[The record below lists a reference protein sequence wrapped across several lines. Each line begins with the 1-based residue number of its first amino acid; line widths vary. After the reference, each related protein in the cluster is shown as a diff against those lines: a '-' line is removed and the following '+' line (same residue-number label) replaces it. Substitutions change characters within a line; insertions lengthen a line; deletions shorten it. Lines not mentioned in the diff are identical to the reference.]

1 MVWKAGMFC
10 CHQRAAPGLLQS
22 SSPAS
27 SDALGVLQHSLG
39 SGDRNSIFWF
49 HCCLP
54 GTGQSW
60 AQCGAP
66 SAPCLVCVGS
76 SAVFPLRDSL
86 CPLLPG
92 CFSLARAAEE
102 PSAAAG
108 PWARAGPSSRSH
120 LPPPCLL
127 WTEPAPRS
135 RGRTFT
141 LGFHQGWV
149 TRRGPRGKEGAQPA
163 LPGGCCLGL
172 GQPLAGSLG
181 TAPLQWVLFVHGV
194 PGMAS
199 WSGGAHLGGLLQLEG
214 LNPLGCEAWR
224 GSKGCHG
231 VGAWQGEQRGA
242 MARLEAVGSV
252 LAGGL
257 WLPWLHQAFRG
268 KILKSAGQH
277 FWPDPIISSANPL
290 GPPKQFVSCFSSSPI
305 SWDPTSHLPSM

>member
-1 MVWKAGMFC
+1 MLWGFYSTVWGQGTEIPYSGFTAVCLALGRAGHSVGLPVHPVWCVLVPVQCSPFGTPC
-10 CHQRAAPGLLQS
+10 ALCFQAASAWPEQQRNLLRLRGRGPGLGLPPDPTFRLLACCGQNQ
-22 SSPAS
+22 P
-27 SDALGVLQHSLG
+27 LG
-39 SGDRNSIFWF
+39 
-49 HCCLP
+49 
-54 GTGQSW
+54 
-60 AQCGAP
+60 AE
-66 SAPCLVCVGS
+66 VG
-76 SAVFPLRDSL
+76 
-86 CPLLPG
+86 LLP
-92 CFSLARAAEE
+92 
-102 PSAAAG
+102 
-108 PWARAGPSSRSH
+108 W
-120 LPPPCLL
+120 
-127 WTEPAPRS
+127 
-135 RGRTFT
+135 
-141 LGFHQGWV
+141 GFHQGWV